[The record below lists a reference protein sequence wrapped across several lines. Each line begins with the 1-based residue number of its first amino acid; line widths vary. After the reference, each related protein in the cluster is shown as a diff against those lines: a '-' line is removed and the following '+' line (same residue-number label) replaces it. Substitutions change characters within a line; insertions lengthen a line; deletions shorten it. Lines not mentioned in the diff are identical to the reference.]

1 MGAAGSEYGIRGF
14 VMAWRTNLTP
24 AWANPYWT
32 IPPPQTEW
40 RKRGRLV
47 GGGAVWTP
55 VTVDSTTNT
64 VYFGTGSATPLYQP
78 SLRPG
83 PAPRTD
89 SLIAVDLMTGR
100 QKWWRQQMAHNEWA
114 YDTAQPPLVY
124 NARVGGKRRRI
135 VSVATMEGVW
145 FAYDARTG
153 TPIYQRVK
161 VLDRVEHPSLKP
173 GQPVAVFPAAIG
185 GLNYSPASYD
195 PATNYIINA
204 AAETAGVMIQKKL
217 TPTQKQRKL
226 VGDIFLGLANGEF
239 GTLLPGWRNHGS
251 ISAIDVN
258 TGRRVWKFRTPEPER
273 GGVTTTASGLG
284 SPAAA
289 TACCAGSTRAR
300 ARCSGR
306 SRPASRSRP
315 ARRST
320 ASVASSTSRSPS
332 AGRRPRRTAG
342 RRRGFRCSRSTAR
355 SSSLRRRP
363 TCRRASADRRR
374 HDAAS
379 GTLIG
384 SPTSTVAT
392 PARAAA
398 PRTTAAAGATIQVGA
413 RPFVRR
419 WQATGSNEQI
429 VVGRLLL
436 RGAPVR
442 GARIRVDRY
451 QLLSLTDAAGRF
463 RYRADVTTPKRH
475 VITVVGASSAT
486 VRGRRLSSAE
496 RNAVLSARGGI
507 NVAYRIT
514 EVRAKRL
521 ANGNVLVTGR
531 ATLARGTAPP
541 PTVLFTYML
550 SGKITDSAGR
560 PVQNAVVV
568 TRTLDRDFWT
578 FSEPSDAEGNY
589 SSFYTASDEE
599 GADPVPLQ
607 VQVTLGDT
615 SYAFPGGRNVSF
627 KRLRSATLDIKIPTG
642 GGQMTSSDVGS
653 YVGGVYD
660 ALLIGVAS
668 RRPDSPAGLGH
679 LARLEGPVP
688 ARAARVGPRQGRLV
702 LDGPGPGVLPR
713 PGGPGPRRDAE
724 PLPRGPRASGA
735 AGPPAGSG
743 YLARQKP

>member
-14 VMAWRTNLTP
+14 VMAWRMNLTP

-100 QKWWRQQMAHNEWA
+100 QRWWRQQMAHNEWA

-273 GGVTTTASGLG
+273 GGVTTTATGLG
-284 SPAAA
+284 FAGGGDGVLRGFDTRTGRILWTFQTGFQIAAGPSVYSVGGKQYIAVTVGGTPTSSNGGTATRIQVFALDGSKQQSPPPTNLPALRQ
-289 TACCAGSTRAR
+289 TAGS
-300 ARCSGR
+300 
-306 SRPASRSRP
+306 
-315 ARRST
+315 ST
-320 ASVASSTSRSPS
+320 P
-332 AGRRPRRTAG
+332 P
-342 RRRGFRCSRSTAR
+342 
-355 SSSLRRRP
+355 P
-363 TCRRASADRRR
+363 T
-374 HDAAS
+374 
-379 GTLIG
+379 LMG
-384 SPTSTVAT
+384 SPLSTAT
-392 PARAAA
+392 PARATA
-398 PRTTAAAGATIQVGA
+398 PASTTAAAGATIQVGA

-442 GARIRVDRY
+442 GARVRVDRY

-463 RYRADVTTPKRH
+463 RYRADVTTPRRH
-475 VITVVGASSAT
+475 VITVVGASRAT

-496 RNAVLSARGGI
+496 RVAVLSARAGSTSRTASPKCEPNGSRTGTCSS
-507 NVAYRIT
+507 AGARRW
-514 EVRAKRL
+514 RA
-521 ANGNVLVTGR
+521 G
-531 ATLARGTAPP
+531 APP
-541 PTVLFTYML
+541 
-550 SGKITDSAGR
+550 SGR
-560 PVQNAVVV
+560 PVHLHA
-568 TRTLDRDFWT
+568 
-578 FSEPSDAEGNY
+578 
-589 SSFYTASDEE
+589 
-599 GADPVPLQ
+599 
-607 VQVTLGDT
+607 
-615 SYAFPGGRNVSF
+615 
-627 KRLRSATLDIKIPTG
+627 LREDH
-642 GGQMTSSDVGS
+642 
-653 YVGGVYD
+653 
-660 ALLIGVAS
+660 
-668 RRPDSPAGLGH
+668 GLGRAPGAKRRRGH
-679 LARLEGPVP
+679 AHARPRLLDVLGTKRRAGGTT
-688 ARAARVGPRQGRLV
+688 ARST
-702 LDGPGPGVLPR
+702 PR
-713 PGGPGPRRDAE
+713 PTRRA
-724 PLPRGPRASGA
+724 PTRCRS
-735 AGPPAGSG
+735 
-743 YLARQKP
+743 RCR